1 MISPMSPLGNCK
13 VNKEDNNHNID
24 NKIIEIIIDY
34 LKSFL
39 LCKTI
44 NIFINITEA
53 IGNPKI

>member
-1 MISPMSPLGNCK
+1 MISPMSPFGNCK

-24 NKIIEIIIDY
+24 NKIIEIIIDN

-44 NIFINITEA
+44 NIFINNTEA